1 MPKGNEA
8 KVELGLLRVFDALVA
23 EGSVTRASRR
33 LRLSQPAVSKAL
45 NRLRRSFS
53 DPLFVRTGQGLVPTE
68 RARALQVPVK
78 RLLAD
83 AESLWAA
90 KEAYDPSRDSGCF
103 FIACS
108 DAETMMLPLV
118 HQALAAEAPRA
129 TLAVRPLPGDTV
141 KALESFT
148 LDACVRPDIA
158 PVQAVRRRM
167 LYRKR
172 FRCMLRKGHP
182 ALAGGPLTLDAYAR
196 AAHVFVSIGEPG
208 GRSVVTEALAA
219 RRVER
224 HIAVTVPSFFEAAV
238 LVSQTDLVCTAPAS
252 FAEATAR
259 VLPVQLEPP
268 PVEIPEIEICLLWH
282 EARDA
287 EPRQRWLREVLLRA
301 GKRFHG
307 TS

>member
-1 MPKGNEA
+1 MPKGNET
-8 KVELGLLRVFDALVA
+8 KVELGLLRIFDALVA

-33 LRLSQPAVSKAL
+33 LRLSQPSVSKAL

-53 DPLFVRTGQGLVPTE
+53 DPLFVRTGAGLVPTE
-68 RARALQVPVK
+68 RARSLQAPVQ

-90 KEAYDPSRDSGCF
+90 KAAYDPARDDGAF
-103 FIACS
+103 AIACS
-108 DAETMMLPLV
+108 DAESVMLPHV
-118 HQALAAEAPRA
+118 VRWLAEEAPRA
-129 TLAVRPLPGDTV
+129 TLRVRPLPQDTV
-141 KALESFT
+141 KALESFA
-148 LDACVRPDIA
+148 LDVAIRPDIA

-172 FRCMLRKGHP
+172 FRCMARAGHP
-182 ALAGGPLTLDAYAR
+182 ALEGGLTLEGYAR
-196 AAHVFVSIGEPG
+196 ASHVFVSIGEPG

-238 LVSQTDLVCTAPAS
+238 LVSQTDLLCTAPAS
-252 FAEATAR
+252 FAEAMAQ
-259 VLPVQLEPP
+259 VLPIRLEPP
-268 PVEIPEIEICLLWH
+268 PIEIPEIEICLLWH

-287 EPRQRWLREVLLRA
+287 EPRQRWLRELLLRA
-301 GKRFHG
+301 SKAVLC
-307 TS
+307 

>member
-8 KVELGLLRVFDALVA
+8 KVELGLLKVFDALVA

-68 RARALQVPVK
+68 RARSLQVPVK

-90 KEAYDPSRDSGCF
+90 KEAYDPSRETGCF
-103 FIACS
+103 FMACS
-108 DAETMMLPLV
+108 DAEMMMLPLV

-129 TLAVRPLPGDTV
+129 TLAVRPLPLDTV
-141 KALESFT
+141 KALETFA
-148 LDACVRPDIA
+148 LDVCIRPDIA
-158 PVQAVRRRM
+158 PVQAVRRRL

-172 FRCMLRKGHP
+172 FRCMLRQGHP
-182 ALAGGPLTLDAYAR
+182 ALASGPLTLDAYAR
-196 AAHVFVSIGEPG
+196 APHVFVSIGEPG

-238 LVSQTDLVCTAPAS
+238 LVSQTDLLCTAPSS
-252 FAEATAR
+252 FAEAMAQK
-259 VLPVQLEPP
+259 LPLRLEPP

-287 EPRQRWLREVLLRA
+287 EPRQRWFREVLLASSRA
-301 GKRFHG
+301 VLR
-307 TS
+307 

>member
-53 DPLFVRTGQGLVPTE
+53 DPLFVRTGQGLVPTA
-68 RARALQVPVK
+68 RARSLQAPVQ

-83 AESLWAA
+83 AESLWGA
-90 KEAYDPSRDSGCF
+90 KEAYDPSRDAGRF
-103 FIACS
+103 TFACS
-108 DAETMMLPLV
+108 DAEMMMLPLV
-118 HQALAAEAPRA
+118 QKALAAEAPGA
-129 TLAVRPLPGDTV
+129 TLAVRPLPLDTV
-141 KALESFT
+141 KALETFAV
-148 LDACVRPDIA
+148 DACIRPDIA

-172 FRCMLRKGHP
+172 FSCMMRQDHP
-182 ALAGGPLTLDAYAR
+182 ALASGPLSLETYAR
-196 AAHVFVSIGEPG
+196 ASHVFVSIGEPG

-238 LVSQTDLVCTAPAS
+238 LVSQTDLLCTAPSS
-252 FAEATAR
+252 FAEAMAQK
-259 VLPVQLEPP
+259 LPLRLEPP
-268 PVEIPEIEICLLWH
+268 PIEIPEIEICMLWH

-287 EPRQRWLREVLLRA
+287 EPRQRWLREVLLRSSRA
-301 GKRFHG
+301 VLR
-307 TS
+307 